1 MKWMSIAWRLC
12 LVETSFVS
20 ATAPISPHVGL
31 ELSLEQREYVKK
43 EVISRTVA
51 EHRELCKSQKN
62 LTLEVILNDALYQEL
77 ERLRGE
83 KSTRAN
89 QKQYRF
95 WEKISHEFHR
105 VTDSERE
112 KILSQIV
119 EMYVDE
125 IMGYFNPVLHG
136 LAAKIIPWGLKAML
150 SRFSPKA
157 FLKSLGS
164 KLNLE
169 ENLSITGPVESIRSL
184 SNQATLIMAPSH
196 VSNLDSVVI
205 GLALY
210 LSKLA
215 PFTYGAGLNLFSNP
229 IISFFMN
236 NLGAYKVDR
245 RKKNSIYKS
254 ALKQYATMSMELG
267 QHNLFFPGGTRSRS
281 GEIEQHIKLG
291 LLGCGLNVYVSNLKN
306 QKQNPDVFIIPCT
319 ISYGLVLEAQ
329 TLIDD
334 HLKEKGKS
342 RYIRIRNDLNRP
354 MRILNFWRN
363 LQSMESRIHLHFGE
377 PLDLFGNHVNA
388 KGQSLDSY
396 GRLIDRK
403 KYVTTSGMP
412 EVNAQRDQEYTREL
426 GRSILKNF
434 QDTNVIM
441 STNVLAFI
449 VFELIAKKYLEYDLY
464 RLIRF
469 EGPDFTLSKENVL
482 DSLTTLLNDLK
493 ALKNSGKI
501 LLNPDL
507 LGENPNLIFDKAVE
521 HFHSF
526 HNGRVV
532 GINSQGIYPLNMKL
546 LYYYRNRLDH
556 YGLKIKS
563 HGE

>member
-1 MKWMSIAWRLC
+1 MSTGWRPC
-12 LVETSFVS
+12 LVETAFAS
-20 ATAPISPHVGL
+20 ATVPISSHVGL

-43 EVISRTVA
+43 EVIRRTVA
-51 EHRELCKSQKN
+51 EQREQCQSQKN

-77 ERLRGE
+77 ERLRSE
-83 KSTRAN
+83 KPNRAN
-89 QKQYRF
+89 QKQFRF

-105 VTDSERE
+105 VTDFERE

-150 SRFSPKA
+150 SRFSPA
-157 FLKSLGS
+157 GLLKSLGS

-169 ENLSITGPVESIRSL
+169 ENLSITGPVEAIRAL
-184 SNQATLIMAPSH
+184 SNQATLIMAPTH
-196 VSNLDSVVI
+196 VSNLDSVAI
-205 GLALY
+205 GLGLY
-210 LSKLA
+210 LSKLP

-229 IISFFMN
+229 LISFFMN

-254 ALKQYATMSMELG
+254 ALKQYATLSMELG

-281 GEIEQHIKLG
+281 GEIEQHLKLG
-291 LLGCGLNVYVSNLKN
+291 LLGCGLNVYVANLKN
-306 QKQNPDVFIIPCT
+306 QKPNPDLFIIPCT

-363 LQSMESRIHLHFGE
+363 LQSMESRIHLHFGQ
-377 PLDLFGNHVNA
+377 PLDLFGNQVNTQ
-388 KGQSLDSY
+388 GQSLDSH

-403 KYVTTSGMP
+403 KYVAIAGVP
-412 EVNAQRDQEYTREL
+412 QVNAQRDQEYTREL

-441 STNVLAFI
+441 STNVLAYT
-449 VFELIAKKYLEYDLY
+449 VFELIAKKYPEYDLY
-464 RLIRF
+464 RLVRF
-469 EGPDFTLSKENVL
+469 DGPDFTLPKKSVL
-482 DSLTTLLNDLK
+482 DALSLLLNDLK
-493 ALKNSGKI
+493 ALQKSGKI
-501 LLNPDL
+501 LLIPDL
-507 LGENPNLIFDKAVE
+507 LAENPVLIFDKAIE
-521 HFHSF
+521 HFQSF
-526 HNGRVV
+526 HNGKVV

-556 YGLKIKS
+556 YGLKLKS